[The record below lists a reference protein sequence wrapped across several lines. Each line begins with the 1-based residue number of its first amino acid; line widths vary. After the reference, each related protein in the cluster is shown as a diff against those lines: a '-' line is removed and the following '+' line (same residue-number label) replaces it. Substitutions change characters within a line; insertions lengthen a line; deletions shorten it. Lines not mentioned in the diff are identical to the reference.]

1 MDYVNQDVICPKCG
15 KRIAFD
21 DFAECYDTMADPCE
35 GQYVEYVAYDCEC
48 GNDFTAEI
56 VYDLKFKRVVQ

>member
-21 DFAECYDTMADPCE
+21 DFAECFDTVVDPCAGKCAE
-35 GQYVEYVAYDCEC
+35 LVVYNCEC
-48 GNDFTAEI
+48 GNNFPAEI
-56 VYDLKFKRVVQ
+56 VYEMKFKRVDQ

>member
-1 MDYVNQDVICPKCG
+1 MDYVNQDVICPWCG

-21 DFAECYDTMADPCE
+21 DFAECCDTIADPCA
-35 GQYVEYVAYDCEC
+35 GQYVECVTYNCEC

-56 VYDLKFKRVVQ
+56 VYEMKFKRVDQ